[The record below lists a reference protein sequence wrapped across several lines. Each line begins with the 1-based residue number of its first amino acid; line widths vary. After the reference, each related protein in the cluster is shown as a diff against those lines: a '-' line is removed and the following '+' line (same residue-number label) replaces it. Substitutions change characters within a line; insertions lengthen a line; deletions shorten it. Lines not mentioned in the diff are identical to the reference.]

1 MTDPN
6 KLEPTWSVEPVI
18 DWLFDEGRFLP
29 AIETLTEQL
38 GERLLA
44 AGAPVSRV
52 RISVRILHPLMAALS
67 AVWQRGGAA
76 PTPIRSAHGLEQRS
90 GFLGSPL
97 AELARTGKPIRR
109 RLSDGLGPDDHTV
122 LHEIAASGATDYT
135 VLPMRFSSGLAAS
148 LAIAT
153 DRAGGF
159 DDRDLVQLQQ
169 LTRMLTPIAEARV
182 SLRLAE
188 TLADT
193 YIGPR
198 SGRRVLDGRIR
209 RGDIETIRAAIWF
222 SDIRGWSRITNERP
236 AEEAIEIANAYFDRV
251 DQAVRAQNGEVLKLI
266 GDAVLA
272 IFPVG
277 TAADGERSACRAALD
292 AARAALVPA
301 SVASQAPKLPNA
313 PNGAV
318 TPSPSPRPVPEFAFG
333 IGLHL
338 GDVVYGNVGSE
349 TRLDFTVMGRA
360 VNFAARIEKLTR
372 ALGVPIVCSAE
383 LARASSET
391 LPDLGA
397 HPVAGWDEKVRVCG
411 LNAS

>member
-1 MTDPN
+1 MSST
-6 KLEPTWSVEPVI
+6 EPAASWPLEPVI

-44 AGAPVSRV
+44 VGAPVSRL

-76 PTPIRSAHGLEQRS
+76 PTAIRTAHGLEQRS

-97 AELARTGKPIRR
+97 AEVARTGLPFRR
-109 RLSDGLGPDDHTV
+109 RLLDGLSPDDHAV
-122 LHEIAASGATDYT
+122 LHEIAAGGATDYT
-135 VLPMRFSSGLAAS
+135 VLPLRFSSGLAAS

-153 DRAGGF
+153 DRASGF
-159 DDRDLVQLQQ
+159 DDRDLAQLHR
-169 LTRMLTPIAEARV
+169 LARLLAPIAEARV
-182 SLRLAE
+182 SLRLSE

-198 SGRRVLDGRIR
+198 SGRRVLEGRIH

-222 SDIRGWSRITNERP
+222 SDIRGWSRIANERP
-236 AEEAIEIANAYFDRV
+236 AEEAVAIANAYFDRV
-251 DQAVRAQNGEVLKLI
+251 DRAVRDYGGEVLKLI

-277 TAADGERSACRAALD
+277 DAADGERNACRAALE
-292 AARAALVPA
+292 AARAALVPIA
-301 SVASQAPKLPNA
+301 VASQAPPLPNRPNEAAKPA
-313 PNGAV
+313 PAAQ
-318 TPSPSPRPVPEFAFG
+318 PIPAFEFG

-338 GDVVYGNVGSE
+338 GEVVYGNVGSE

-372 ALGVPIVCSAE
+372 GLGVPIVCSAA
-383 LARASSET
+383 LARASGLE
-391 LPDLGA
+391 LNDLGT
-397 HPVAGWDEKVRVCG
+397 HPVAGWDEKVRVFG
-411 LNAS
+411 VNAG

>member
-1 MTDPN
+1 MTVSPRWP
-6 KLEPTWSVEPVI
+6 LEPVI

-52 RISVRILHPLMAALS
+52 RVSVRILHPLMAALS

-76 PTPIRSAHGLEQRS
+76 PTPIRTAHGLEQRS
-90 GFLGSPL
+90 GFVGSPL
-97 AELARTGKPIRR
+97 AEVARTGRPFRR
-109 RLSDGLGPDDHTV
+109 RLSDGLGPDDHNV
-122 LHEIAASGATDYT
+122 LHEIAAGGATDYY
-135 VLPMRFSSGLAAS
+135 VSPMRFSSGLAAS

-153 DRAGGF
+153 DRTGGF
-159 DDRDLVQLQQ
+159 DDADIAQLER
-169 LTRMLTPIAEARV
+169 LARLLTPIAEARV
-182 SLRLAE
+182 SLRLSE

-193 YIGPR
+193 YIGAR
-198 SGRRVLDGRIR
+198 SGRRVLEGRIH

-222 SDIRGWSRITNERP
+222 SDIRGWSRIANERP
-236 AEEAIEIANAYFDRV
+236 AEEAVAIANAYFDRV
-251 DQAVRAQNGEVLKLI
+251 DHAVRAQNGEVLKLI

-277 TAADGERSACRAALD
+277 HEADAERTACRAAIA
-292 AARAALVPA
+292 AARAALIPVA
-301 SVASQAPKLPNA
+301 VASQAPPLPNA
-313 PNGAV
+313 PNEAV
-318 TPSPSPRPVPEFAFG
+318 APAPAPRPVPEFGFG

-349 TRLDFTVMGRA
+349 TRLDFTVMGQA

-372 ALGVPIVCSAE
+372 SLGVSIVCSAD
-383 LARASSET
+383 LARASGES
-391 LPDLGA
+391 LRDLGT
-397 HPVAGWDEKVRVCG
+397 HPVAGWDEKVRVYG
-411 LNAS
+411 PTG